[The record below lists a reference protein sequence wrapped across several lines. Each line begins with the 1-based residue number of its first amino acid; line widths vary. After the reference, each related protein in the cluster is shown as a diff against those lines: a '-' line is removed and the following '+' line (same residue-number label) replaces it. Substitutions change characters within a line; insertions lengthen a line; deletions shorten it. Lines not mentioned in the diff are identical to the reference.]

1 MVNKL
6 IFRLGESIVLK
17 KLKRTQYFVNN
28 FRHFFSNAKD
38 ILVILPEK
46 IDDINYALKIIE
58 FLNSKNKKV
67 YLYFNIDVTNYLH
80 GALKYT
86 SITYKTSDKTKIDL
100 PSKDLLSKI
109 EIIFFDVVIPIPK
122 T

>member
-67 YLYFNIDVTNYLH
+67 YLYFNIDVTNY
-80 GALKYT
+80 
-86 SITYKTSDKTKIDL
+86 ITKINF
-100 PSKDLLSKI
+100 SFSNM
-109 EIIFFDVVIPIPK
+109 IP
-122 T
+122 